1 MGPALDVLNRSLH
14 GDAGAQSFLDQTS
27 SIYVLDATD
36 VSSPKTYGCWNF
48 INEAINEVERVE
60 ASAQSLTLSPHVQ
73 LLVQMALRVAR
84 RSSDVDRHLMAMCI
98 DNASRYHGSE
108 NESKRLI
115 EINAEIRDIV
125 MGRIAALAL
134 DPNSQNPGNTST
146 FADGNVLEML
156 CGVLAANAVSNGPA
170 AVHHLISEW
179 ILPSAITFPPYC
191 LACVIL
197 HLALEASRKTAPAGI
212 QDMLQQVS
220 SAVISRVLA
229 PVLADSVKETNA
241 NSQGN
246 GEGSLHERNCRIAA
260 LCLQA
265 MDVWCTATDLSLA
278 QIRHVCNKVQINVVD
293 VLSDAMYSDS
303 GLVIDSL
310 AALIEGVV
318 NKHQELTVSDEHMTQ
333 VRYIMQVDE
342 ASFRSHITKEQL
354 ITIESKEMLS
364 ILEELNSAIG
374 LQRFRFMDRQ
384 NSGDESVCRNLARI
398 GSSIASVCIKGSPGN
413 SNEGISLSMGRGLQ
427 TLLIQAASHPSV
439 HVCGLAIDVL
449 RHFLPTE
456 NGLDSQLLPIL
467 QRRAITP
474 YHVTNGVLTLEA
486 SDICSVDYIE
496 FENFRS
502 TVLTDALVDCLK
514 YDGKQ
519 FLASCTNAV
528 DEFCAAAPSVHASF
542 HLEAALFCIAT
553 VHGEVAASN
562 LATPIVAASIQ
573 TCIHALARKPQT
585 LMANSLTLVQANNLI
600 HNYAPLLVTLQAAE
614 ALSAAT
620 DFALST
626 FNLCGTAF
634 PNEASSIA
642 MRQEGD
648 ISPYSEACL
657 SLKKI
662 LALVPQNFVAGQAV
676 AAFGA
681 AWELSYSAANR
692 KEILT
697 LDDRTAMAE
706 GICSVIASLPES
718 QRANSLLALAM
729 PSIDCLE
736 TMLQHANSAANSSLE
751 QQERILQRIADE
763 IILVATIM
771 TSFSQSL
778 VTAEQ
783 PSTAAIQAVELPI
796 IQRVWPSI
804 SQAAGRYNSNEPVSK
819 ALGIFFA
826 SCVPRE
832 FNTSASFEIF
842 QQLCTAAASIVQSET
857 SKNRSLDCVL
867 KLVESFATAHG
878 PVMDKI
884 ATTLSQD
891 AQQQQNQGGNAE
903 QQQQGREQEVYRSI
917 ESLLLS
923 SVNAMNRTLGE
934 TWTCCARQGNG
945 QAAFE
950 SKPAAKNTSQ
960 EKTTTEA
967 LPSVFSL
974 LRSLSRSCP
983 VFLLQLPS
991 CQGGDPRQDP
1001 LFARA
1006 IDAAVASVLD
1016 SEEALS
1022 LGSLEIL
1029 ARLVQLAES
1038 EVEAVR
1044 NVTGDILS
1052 RVRFDV
1058 IISLVVGCC
1067 GKLNASALDH
1077 TSQLLKRLLMLDR
1090 TPTGELHSV
1099 LVRALSYES
1108 VHLGDS
1114 GKEVALESLMRSCQN
1129 TVTQEDFSRLVHDL
1143 WSLHQVD
1150 TPESLPNSDQVAR
1163 FCRMYSPS

>member
-14 GDAGAQSFLDQTS
+14 GDAGARSFLDQTS

-48 INEAINEVERVE
+48 INEAINEVERAE
-60 ASAQSLTLSPHVQ
+60 ASAQTVTLSAHVQ
-73 LLVQMALRVAR
+73 LLIQMALRVAR
-84 RSSDVDRHLMAMCI
+84 RSSDVDRYLMTMCI
-98 DNASRYHGSE
+98 ENASRYHGSP

-115 EINAEIRDIV
+115 EINGEIRDIV

-146 FADGNVLEML
+146 FADGTVLDML

-229 PVLADSVKETNA
+229 PVLADSIKETNA
-241 NSQGN
+241 NSQTN
-246 GEGSLHERNCRIAA
+246 GEGEGSTHERNCRIAA

-265 MDVWCTATDLSLA
+265 MDVWCKVTDLSLA
-278 QIRHVCNKVQINVVD
+278 QIRHVCSKVQINIVD

-303 GLVIDSL
+303 KLVIDAL
-310 AALIEGVV
+310 AELIEGVV
-318 NKHQELTVSDEHMTQ
+318 NKHQDLTVSNEHMSQ

-374 LQRFRFMDRQ
+374 LQRFRFIDRQ

-398 GSSIASVCIKGSPGN
+398 GSSIASACIKGSPGN
-413 SNEGISLSMGRGLQ
+413 SSAAGSLSMGRGLH

-439 HVCGLAIDVL
+439 NVCGLAIDVL
-449 RHFLPTE
+449 QQFLPTE
-456 NGLDSQLLPIL
+456 SGLDIQLLPIL

-474 YHVTNGVLTLEA
+474 YHVTNGVLSLEA

-502 TVLTDALVDCLK
+502 TVLTEALAACLK
-514 YDGKQ
+514 HDGKQ

-528 DEFCAAAPSVHASF
+528 DEFCAASPSVHASF

-573 TCIHALARKPQT
+573 TCIHALARKPRT

-600 HNYAPLLVTLQAAE
+600 YNYAPLLVTLQATE

-626 FNLCGTAF
+626 FNLCGTSF
-634 PNEASSIA
+634 PDEESSVS

-648 ISPYSEACL
+648 VSPYSKACF

-662 LALVPQNFVAGQAV
+662 LTLVPHNFVAGQAV

-692 KEILT
+692 MEILT
-697 LDDRTAMAE
+697 VDARKAMAE
-706 GICSVIASLPES
+706 GICYVIACLPEN
-718 QRANSLLALAM
+718 QRGNSLLALAM

-736 TMLQHANSAANSSLE
+736 TMLQHAKSAANSSLE

-763 IILVATIM
+763 MIIVT
-771 TSFSQSL
+771 TVKSSFSQAL
-778 VTAEQ
+778 ANVEQ
-783 PSTAAIQAVELPI
+783 PSTASIRAIELPI
-796 IQRVWPSI
+796 IQRLWPSV
-804 SQAAGRYNSNEPVSK
+804 SQAARQYNSNESVSE
-819 ALGIFFA
+819 ALGVFFA
-826 SCVPRE
+826 SCVPRVL
-832 FNTSASFEIF
+832 NTSTSFEIF
-842 QQLCTAAASIVQSET
+842 QQLCTEASAIVQSGT
-857 SKNRSLDCVL
+857 SKNHNLECVL
-867 KLVESFATAHG
+867 KLVESFANAHG
-878 PVMDKI
+878 TVMDRI
-884 ATTLSQD
+884 AASLSQGPH
-891 AQQQQNQGGNAE
+891 QQHQGANGE
-903 QQQQGREQEVYRSI
+903 QGVEREQEVYRCI
-917 ESLLLS
+917 ESLILS
-923 SVNAMNRTLGE
+923 SIDALKPMLGE
-934 TWTCCARQGNG
+934 TWTCERQGNG

-950 SKPAAKNTSQ
+950 SKPVAKNSSQ
-960 EKTTTEA
+960 EKATTKA

-974 LRSLSRSCP
+974 LKSLSRSCP
-983 VFLLQLPS
+983 IFLLHLPS
-991 CQGGDPRQDP
+991 CQGEDPREDP

-1006 IDAAVASVLD
+1006 INAAVASVLD
-1016 SEEALS
+1016 SEDLLS

-1029 ARLVQLAES
+1029 ARLIQLAES
-1038 EVEAVR
+1038 EIEAIR
-1044 NVTGDILS
+1044 NVAGDILS

-1058 IISLVVGCC
+1058 TMSLVIGCC
-1067 GKLNASALDH
+1067 GKLNASTLDH
-1077 TSQLLKRLLMLDR
+1077 ASELLKRLLMLNA
-1090 TPTGELHSV
+1090 TPTEELRSV
-1099 LVRALSYES
+1099 LVRALSNEC
-1108 VHLGDS
+1108 VHLGVR
-1114 GKEVALESLMRSCQN
+1114 GKEVVLESLMQSCQN
-1129 TVTQEDFSRLVHDL
+1129 IVSLEDFSRLAHEL
-1143 WSLHQVD
+1143 WSLHQID
-1150 TPESLPNSDQVAR
+1150 TPEALPNSDKVAR
-1163 FCRMYSPS
+1163 FCRSYSPS